1 MRPIG
6 AEWEFE
12 EKHEVID
19 PDFFRMNGKRCYNI
33 TLKMTLKARNLLIEE
48 YPLSQKYISYQN
60 SCWILNTTVKDLA
73 GVGRFYLGLSDQIE
87 IIQSPELVSFVRN
100 HIRKNLARYI

>member
-6 AEWEFE
+6 AEWKFE

-19 PDFFRMNGKRCYNI
+19 PDCFRMNGKRCYNI

-48 YPLSQKYISYQN
+48 YPYLRNISAVR
-60 SCWILNTTVKDLA
+60 IVA
-73 GVGRFYLGLSDQIE
+73 GF
-87 IIQSPELVSFVRN
+87 
-100 HIRKNLARYI
+100 